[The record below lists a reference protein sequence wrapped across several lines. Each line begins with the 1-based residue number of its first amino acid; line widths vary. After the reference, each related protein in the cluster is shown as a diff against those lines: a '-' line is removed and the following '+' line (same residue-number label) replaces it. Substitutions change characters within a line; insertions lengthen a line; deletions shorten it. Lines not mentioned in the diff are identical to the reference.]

1 MQKPN
6 FGYLLVGVLIGLVS
20 GFAVVLIL
28 VMTGAMDIFSNIPNI
43 IDALKWIYINLRLTV
58 VVFPIVLIFFFYFLK
73 KLNQALDEQEPSA
86 DRISHLNSLVNIFI
100 SLFFG
105 VGVIWTAVGMRDA
118 LIEAIGN
125 LDEKKAAAMGA
136 WKILSRL
143 VEGGILMAL
152 STTIVG
158 GVGGY
163 LMRIY
168 KTVRVGQKLNKV
180 LGGRSDHADRIL
192 TSLEEIRDSLVRMGP
207 LAKIQSERR
216 GEDV

>member
-6 FGYLLVGVLIGLVS
+6 FGYLLVGVFIGLVS

-28 VMTGAMDIFSNIPNI
+28 VMIGAMDIFSNIPSI

-73 KLNQALDEQEPSA
+73 KLDQALNEQYPSV
-86 DRISHLNSLVNIFI
+86 DRIGHLNSLVNIFI

-158 GVGGY
+158 GIGGY
-163 LMRIY
+163 LMRLY
-168 KTVRVGQKLNKV
+168 KAVRVGRKLSKV
-180 LGGRSDHADRIL
+180 MGGGSDHAERIL
-192 TSLEEIRDSLVRMGP
+192 TTLEEIRDSLVRMGP
-207 LAKIQSERR
+207 PAKVQSERA

>member
-1 MQKPN
+1 MPRLN
-6 FGYLLVGVLIGLVS
+6 LVYLLVGVLIGLIS
-20 GFAVVLIL
+20 GFAVVLVL
-28 VMTGAMDIFSNIPNI
+28 VMTGAMDIFSNIPGI
-43 IDALKWIYINLRLTV
+43 IDALKWTYKNLRLTV

-73 KLNQALDEQEPSA
+73 RLDQALNDQDPSM
-86 DRISHLNSLVNIFI
+86 DRISHLNNMVNIFI

-158 GVGGY
+158 GIGGY

-168 KTVRVGQKLNKV
+168 KTVRIGQRLNQAVGK
-180 LGGRSDHADRIL
+180 RSDHAERIL
-192 TSLEEIRDSLVRMGP
+192 ITLEEIRDSLAGMEP
-207 LAKIQSERR
+207 LTRIQSQREI
-216 GEDV
+216 EDV

>member
-28 VMTGAMDIFSNIPNI
+28 VMTGAMDIFSNIPDI
-43 IDALKWIYINLRLTV
+43 IDALKWIYMNLRLTV

-86 DRISHLNSLVNIFI
+86 ERISHLNSLANISI

-180 LGGRSDHADRIL
+180 LGGRSDHAERIL
-192 TSLEEIRDSLVRMGP
+192 TTLEEIRDSLVRMRP
-207 LAKIQSERR
+207 LAKIQSERG

>member
-180 LGGRSDHADRIL
+180 LGGRSDHAERIL